1 MKKYHVLI
9 VAFCVIVSIGIPL
22 SIEYWWQWPHSG
34 QGDWLSFWGNTYG
47 AIVGILVST
56 IIAAINTKN
65 QIAETKKLND
75 RDQLNARKLDE
86 IKNILTNIHG
96 INLELIYFNAY
107 VDDYIDDQS
116 ESALQENDLLS
127 ERYDLDERM
136 DKVNVFRSSCS
147 TSIGL
152 LSIYSVSNTTL
163 QSVQLD
169 LDHAI
174 NALNMFTEKQDTD
187 SQSNLWLFLEEV
199 SSALDK
205 ASINVNKLLDG
216 FILREYIE

>member
-96 INLELIYFNAY
+96 INLELCSY
-107 VDDYIDDQS
+107 V
-116 ESALQENDLLS
+116 NN
-127 ERYDLDERM
+127 LDTIR
-136 DKVNVFRSSCS
+136 
-147 TSIGL
+147 
-152 LSIYSVSNTTL
+152 
-163 QSVQLD
+163 
-169 LDHAI
+169 
-174 NALNMFTEKQDTD
+174 
-187 SQSNLWLFLEEV
+187 
-199 SSALDK
+199 
-205 ASINVNKLLDG
+205 
-216 FILREYIE
+216 

>member
-1 MKKYHVLI
+1 MKKYNVLI
-9 VAFCVIVSIGIPL
+9 AVFCTIVSFGIPL

-107 VDDYIDDQS
+107 VDDYVDDQS
-116 ESALQENDLLS
+116 ESSLQENDLLS

-147 TSIGL
+147 TSIDL
-152 LSIYSVSNTTL
+152 LNIYGVSKTTL
-163 QSVQLD
+163 RSVESELD
-169 LDHAI
+169 DAI
-174 NALNMFTEKQDTD
+174 NAFNTFTEKQDTE
-187 SQSNLWLFLEEV
+187 SQSKLWSFLGQV
-199 SSALDK
+199 SDALNI
-205 ASINVNKLLDG
+205 ASKNVNKLLDG
-216 FILREYIE
+216 FILREYSD

>member
-1 MKKYHVLI
+1 
-9 VAFCVIVSIGIPL
+9 
-22 SIEYWWQWPHSG
+22 
-34 QGDWLSFWGNTYG
+34 
-47 AIVGILVST
+47 
-56 IIAAINTKN
+56 
-65 QIAETKKLND
+65 
-75 RDQLNARKLDE
+75 
-86 IKNILTNIHG
+86 
-96 INLELIYFNAY
+96 
-107 VDDYIDDQS
+107 
-116 ESALQENDLLS
+116 
-127 ERYDLDERM
+127 M

-174 NALNMFTEKQDTD
+174 NALNMFTEKQETD

>member
-22 SIEYWWQWPHSG
+22 SIEYWCQWPHSG

-127 ERYDLDERM
+127 ER
-136 DKVNVFRSSCS
+136 
-147 TSIGL
+147 
-152 LSIYSVSNTTL
+152 
-163 QSVQLD
+163 
-169 LDHAI
+169 
-174 NALNMFTEKQDTD
+174 
-187 SQSNLWLFLEEV
+187 
-199 SSALDK
+199 
-205 ASINVNKLLDG
+205 
-216 FILREYIE
+216 

>member
-1 MKKYHVLI
+1 M
-9 VAFCVIVSIGIPL
+9 
-22 SIEYWWQWPHSG
+22 
-34 QGDWLSFWGNTYG
+34 
-47 AIVGILVST
+47 
-56 IIAAINTKN
+56 
-65 QIAETKKLND
+65 
-75 RDQLNARKLDE
+75 
-86 IKNILTNIHG
+86 
-96 INLELIYFNAY
+96 
-107 VDDYIDDQS
+107 
-116 ESALQENDLLS
+116 
-127 ERYDLDERM
+127 
-136 DKVNVFRSSCS
+136 NVFRSSCS